1 MTIEFP
7 SLPRETDLNRQG
19 IEILIES
26 MGAARAAIFISNLCW
41 QPTDYLAIKDR
52 LFAGETAASLYEK
65 VIHWR
70 NQSTSS
76 SGGQTISTPPPP

>member
-1 MTIEFP
+1 MNIEFP

-41 QPTDYLAIKDR
+41 QSTNYLAIKDR
-52 LFAGETAASLYEK
+52 LFAGETIASLYEK
-65 VIHWR
+65 VVQWR
-70 NQSTSS
+70 DQS
-76 SGGQTISTPPPP
+76 SGSS